1 MRNDA
6 IIGKL
11 GVHQN
16 TQPASAAWDLLLV
29 LPASPRA
36 PVRRLP
42 IMAAATDKVGAP
54 HTGARAFFRVP
65 MRAWPRAHRL
75 PRPLACCCCCVLLR
89 EQVQF
94 KITLTSDPKL
104 PYKMMKVPQDAPFT
118 AVLQFVCK
126 EFKQNAD
133 TSAII
138 TNDGVGIN
146 PAQVCILF
154 YSYTE
159 QHHTRGS
166 PEGSACVRSTRSL
179 RAPSRPDRRIHLQ
192 RREPIGTGSR
202 AALRHSAWLRACG
215 FCVSRSHAAACRLTL
230 VPRLLLSLHLSTAHR
245 LQERSSS
252 SMAAS

>member
-1 MRNDA
+1 
-6 IIGKL
+6 
-11 GVHQN
+11 
-16 TQPASAAWDLLLV
+16 
-29 LPASPRA
+29 
-36 PVRRLP
+36 
-42 IMAAATDKVGAP
+42 MAAATDKVGAP
-54 HTGARAFFRVP
+54 HTDARAFFRVP

-154 YSYTE
+154 Y
-159 QHHTRGS
+159 
-166 PEGSACVRSTRSL
+166 
-179 RAPSRPDRRIHLQ
+179 
-192 RREPIGTGSR
+192 GT
-202 AALRHSAWLRACG
+202 
-215 FCVSRSHAAACRLTL
+215 
-230 VPRLLLSLHLSTAHR
+230 
-245 LQERSSS
+245 
-252 SMAAS
+252 